1 MADSLVVVTISSVIA
16 ASAPLVFASI
26 GETLTERAGVV
37 NLSLDGTILLTA
49 MTGFAVA
56 LLSGSLIVGF
66 LAAMAVGAAVAFIVA
81 YGSIALRQNQIALGF
96 VLTLLCADLSSF
108 IGNPYVRKP
117 GPSVP
122 HLPIP
127 GLVRIPLLGPI
138 LFNHDLVV
146 YLSYVAI
153 VVSWLWMFK
162 TQPGLN
168 LRGVGERP
176 EAAHARGVA
185 VQRTRYLYTTLGG
198 ALVGLAGAAY
208 SLSVKLGWS
217 HGHTTGIGW
226 IALAIVIFGGWH
238 PLKVAFGAYLFGALR
253 SLGSLMQPAFPAVP
267 TQVFQAAPFALMI
280 LALLLVSGGFTERLL
295 FYLPP
300 KSRKLFNILL
310 QGAPPAALGKPFQAE

>member
-1 MADSLVVVTISSVIA
+1 MTDSLAMVTIGSVIA

-56 LLSGSLIVGF
+56 FSSGSLALGF
-66 LAAMAVGAAVAFIVA
+66 LAAMAVGAVVAFIVA
-81 YGSIALRQNQIALGF
+81 YGSIALGQNQTALGF
-96 VLTLLCADLSSF
+96 VLTLLCADMSSF

-122 HLPIP
+122 HMPIP
-127 GLVRIPLLGPI
+127 GLVSIPFLGPV
-138 LFNHDLVV
+138 LFNQDAVV
-146 YLSYVAI
+146 YLSYLVI
-153 VVSWLWMFK
+153 IVSWLWVSR
-162 TQPGLN
+162 TQPGLR

-185 VQRTRYLYTTLGG
+185 VQRTRYLYTVLGG
-198 ALVGLAGAAY
+198 ALVGLAGATY

-238 PLKVAFGAYLFGALR
+238 PLRVAFGAYLFGALK
-253 SLGSLMQPAFPAVP
+253 SLGSLMQPAFPDVP

-280 LALLLVSGGFTERLL
+280 LALLLVSGDFTERLL

-300 KSRKLFNILL
+300 RGRRLFNALL
-310 QGAPPAALGKPFQAE
+310 RGTPPAALGKPFRPD